1 MRCFIALGVG
11 ENVKQQCHTHIV
23 ALKKIGFHAK
33 WVEQENLHITLFF
46 LGEISE
52 DLMKRTAEFLKNIS
66 FDHFPLMI
74 NRIGYFEKYSKP
86 TAVWLGLKKSD
97 PLQQLYSKMKTEL
110 EAICN
115 QSFGKKFLPHLTL
128 GRIKKSPNDWKDK
141 IKTIIVKKV
150 MLGDIV
156 LSLKSSTLTET
167 GPIYKALETK
177 VI

>member
-1 MRCFIALGVG
+1 MRCFIALEVG
-11 ENVKQQCHTHIV
+11 EDVKTLCYNHI
-23 ALKKIGFHAK
+23 ATLKKMGFHAK
-33 WVEQENLHITLFF
+33 WVEHENFHITLFF

-52 DLMKRTAEFLKNIS
+52 EQMKQTAELLKNIS

-74 NRIGYFEKYSKP
+74 NRLGYFEKYSKP
-86 TAVWLGLKKSD
+86 TSVWLGLKKSD
-97 PLQQLYSKMKTEL
+97 PLQQLYSEMKTEL

-115 QSFGKKFLPHLTL
+115 RSFGKKFIPHLTL
-128 GRIKKSPNDWKDK
+128 GRIKRTPDDWKDK

-167 GPIYKALETK
+167 GPIYKGLETK

>member
-1 MRCFIALGVG
+1 MRCFIALEVG
-11 ENVKQQCHTHIV
+11 EDVKQQCLTHIV
-23 ALKKIGFHAK
+23 RLKKMGFHAK
-33 WVEQENLHITLFF
+33 WVEHENLHITLFF

-52 DLMKRTAEFLKNIS
+52 EQMKRTAELLKNIS
-66 FDHFPLMI
+66 FDHFPLLI
-74 NRIGYFEKYSKP
+74 NRLGYFEKYSKP
-86 TAVWLGLKKSD
+86 TTVWLGLKKSD

-115 QSFGKKFLPHLTL
+115 QSFSKKFIPHLTL
-128 GRIKKSPNDWKDK
+128 GRIKKTPDDWKDK
-141 IKTIIVKKV
+141 IKTITVKKE
-150 MLGDIV
+150 MLRDIV